1 MLVLGSL
8 FVFGNYFNY
17 DYPGSLEDSIKIHF
31 MISSSAYGLLYSGYA
46 LPNIVMPFFS
56 GLFFDKFGTRK
67 GLILF
72 SICVCLGAYL
82 FTHGG
87 YTTNFNYLLAGRVIY
102 GIGAE
107 AMYVGQSAIISEWFV
122 NYELPFAMSMI
133 SFVPLFGSF
142 SQGALIPHI
151 FV

>member
-1 MLVLGSL
+1 MLLLGSL

-17 DYPGSLEDSIKIHF
+17 DYPGSLENAIKNEF
-31 MISSSAYGLLYSGYA
+31 NVSTSTYGLLYSGYA

-67 GLILF
+67 GLLMF
-72 SICVCLGAYL
+72 ASLVCLGAFL

-87 YTTNFNYLLAGRVIY
+87 YIMDFNYLLAGRVIY

-107 AMYVGQSAIISEWFV
+107 AMYVGQSAIISEWFI

-142 SQGALIPHI
+142 LQGAIIP
-151 FV
+151 